1 VRQAG
6 TRSTVTRF
14 APSPTGYLHLGHA
27 GSALFAFEAARTAG
41 GQFLLRIE
49 DIDRDRC
56 RARFDQ
62 ALREDLAWLGVTWR
76 EPVRRQ
82 SEHMA
87 EYARALD
94 RLDEMGLLYPCVL
107 SRRELAEVLSAPHGG
122 PAGTAVTGTDRM
134 IEPQERDRR
143 LAEGAPYALRLRMEE
158 ATRRAGPLAWHDRRA
173 GRQDARPGLFGD
185 VILARKDVRTS
196 YHLAVTMDD
205 AAQAVSL
212 VTRGGDLF
220 EATHVHRLLQ
230 ALLDLPVPEYV
241 HHPLIVDGDGRRLA
255 KRDRALTIRALR
267 EVGHDPNAVRGMV
280 VRGGIDLEHAGM
292 QTRNAETLD
301 METS

>member
-1 VRQAG
+1 MLRAG
-6 TRSTVTRF
+6 RRSSVTRF

-27 GSALFAFEAARTAG
+27 GSALVAFEAARATG
-41 GQFLLRIE
+41 GRFLLRIE

-87 EYARALD
+87 EYTRTLS

-122 PAGTAVTGTDRM
+122 PAGTAVTGTDRL
-134 IEPQERDRR
+134 IAPRERDRR

-158 ATRRAGPLAWHDRRA
+158 AMRRTGPLTWHDRRS

-196 YHLAVTMDD
+196 YHLAVTVDD

-212 VTRGGDLF
+212 VTRGDDLF
-220 EATHVHRLLQ
+220 AATHVHRLLQ
-230 ALLDLPVPEYV
+230 ALLDLPVPEYA
-241 HHPLIVDGDGRRLA
+241 HHPLIVDGEGRRLA
-255 KRDRALTIRALR
+255 KRNRALTIRALR
-267 EVGHDPNAVRGMV
+267 EDGHDPNAVRGMV
-280 VRGGIDLEHAGM
+280 VRGGIDLDHAGM

>member
-1 VRQAG
+1 MRGA
-6 TRSTVTRF
+6 VTRF

-27 GSALFAFEAARTAG
+27 GSALFAFEAARAVG

-62 ALREDLAWLGVTWR
+62 ALREDLSWLGVTWR

-87 EYARALD
+87 EYARALEQ
-94 RLDEMGLLYPCVL
+94 LDAMGLLYPCVL
-107 SRRELAEVLSAPHGG
+107 SRRELAGVLSAPHDGPGG
-122 PAGTAVTGTDRM
+122 AVVTGTDRL
-134 IEPQERDRR
+134 IAPQERERR

-158 ATRRAGPLAWHDRRA
+158 AMRRTGPLTWHDRRT
-173 GRQDARPGLFGD
+173 GRQVARPGLFGD
-185 VILARKDVRTS
+185 VILARKDIRTS
-196 YHLAVTMDD
+196 YHLAVTVDD

-212 VTRGGDLF
+212 VTRGDDLF

-230 ALLDLPVPEYV
+230 ALLDLPVPEYT
-241 HHPLIVDGDGRRLA
+241 HHPLIVDDDGRRLA
-255 KRDRALTIRALR
+255 KRDRSLTIRALR
-267 EVGHDPNAVRGMV
+267 EDGQDPEAVRGMV
-280 VRGGIDLEHAGM
+280 VSGGIDLDHAGM
-292 QTRNAETLD
+292 QTRTAETFD